1 MAKGE
6 RLFVKVTRESLPQ
19 VKDKYPFLYLERGR
33 LEIDDSS
40 VKWVDSDANVVPIPV
55 ATINTLL
62 LGPGTTVTHEAVKT
76 ATAANCAVC
85 WVGEDSLFFYAAG
98 FLPTANTRNLK
109 LQMSLASN
117 AESSLQIARAMFA
130 KRFPDAELEGKSLNS
145 MMGMEGNR
153 VRALY
158 QQKAQEYGVGWKGRQ
173 FTPGKFELSDL
184 TNQVLTSTNAA
195 LYGILCSAVHSMGY
209 SPHIGFI
216 HSGSPLPFVYDLADL
231 YKEQLCIELAFSLSR
246 EMAGRYDK
254 HKVSDAFRKRV
265 IAIDLLNQITADVN
279 ELMGVNM
286 LVVLANDL
294 PPAVHGRMKLWF
306 VEPRPNVFVSGV
318 KDSVAQTVVDYLMQ
332 YAPTESGIML
342 FRSIPQPPGYEIRYK
357 GEVRKPIINISG
369 LQLIIETLQST

>member
-1 MAKGE
+1 MAQGE
-6 RLFVKVTRESLPQ
+6 RLFVKVTRELLPQ

-40 VKWVDSDANVVPIPV
+40 VKWVDADGNVVPLPV

-62 LGPGTTVTHEAVKT
+62 LGPGTTVTHEAIKT

-85 WVGEDSLFFYAAG
+85 WVGEDSLLFYAAG
-98 FLPTANTRNLK
+98 FLPTADTRNLK
-109 LQMSLASN
+109 AQMALACD
-117 AESSLQIARAMFA
+117 ASSTLKVARAMFA
-130 KRFPDAELEGKSLNS
+130 KRFPDADLEGKSINS
-145 MMGMEGNR
+145 MMGMEGSR

-195 LYGILCSAVHSMGY
+195 LYGILCSVVHAMGY

-231 YKEQLCIELAFSLSR
+231 YKERLCIDLAFSLSR

-254 HKVSDAFRKRV
+254 HKVSEAFRKRV
-265 IAIDLLNQITADVN
+265 IALDLLNLIAADIN
-279 ELMGVNM
+279 ELMG
-286 LVVLANDL
+286 
-294 PPAVHGRMKLWF
+294 G
-306 VEPRPNVFVSGV
+306 
-318 KDSVAQTVVDYLMQ
+318 
-332 YAPTESGIML
+332 
-342 FRSIPQPPGYEIRYK
+342 K
-357 GEVRKPIINISG
+357 GARRTGK
-369 LQLIIETLQST
+369 